1 MKKKKMILSAAFTSL
16 FMVVTAQ
23 KAAADAGDI
32 LVHSTVIGA
41 VTDASSSSAKLN
53 LDIDNAQSV
62 ALDATYFVTHN
73 IGVNVLATFL
83 NFNIETGSTA
93 IQDLASKDLGS
104 VDLLPPIVSVQYHFS
119 PDSAFSPYVAAGFNY
134 NVFSDESGHLND
146 LSVEVDDTVGWVIGA
161 GLDYSITENVSLN
174 ADLKY
179 LTFEADVNVG
189 AAPAFDDE
197 LEVDAWI
204 VGVGLGFKF

>member
-1 MKKKKMILSAAFTSL
+1 MKKKQMILSAAFTSL

-23 KAAADAGDI
+23 KAAADAGDF
-32 LVHSTVIGA
+32 LVHSTVIG
-41 VTDASSSSAKLN
+41 VFTDASSSSLD
-53 LDIDNAQSV
+53 LDIDSTESV

-83 NFNIETGSTA
+83 NFNVETDSAAVQG
-93 IQDLASKDLGS
+93 LASKDLGS
-104 VDLLPPIVSVQYHFS
+104 VDLLPPIVSAQYHFS
-119 PDSAFSPYVAAGFNY
+119 PDSAVSPYVSAGFNY
-134 NVFSDESGHLND
+134 NIFSSESGHLND
-146 LSVEVDDTVGWVIGA
+146 LGVEVDDTFGWVVGA

-189 AAPAFDDE
+189 ADPTLNDE